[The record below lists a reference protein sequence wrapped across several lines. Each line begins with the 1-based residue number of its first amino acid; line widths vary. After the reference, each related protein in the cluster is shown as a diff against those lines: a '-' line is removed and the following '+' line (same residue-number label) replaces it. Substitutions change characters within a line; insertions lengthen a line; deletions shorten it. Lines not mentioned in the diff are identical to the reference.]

1 MKHGQTDYMGL
12 GMIDRINGTYCN
24 NAIRVWIS
32 IIVSVELQ
40 NGYTAH
46 TVHVKVI

>member
-1 MKHGQTDYMGL
+1 MDKLTIWDL
-12 GMIDRINGTYCN
+12 AWLTKKNGRYCN

-32 IIVSVELQ
+32 IIVSVKLQ
-40 NGYTAH
+40 DGYTAH